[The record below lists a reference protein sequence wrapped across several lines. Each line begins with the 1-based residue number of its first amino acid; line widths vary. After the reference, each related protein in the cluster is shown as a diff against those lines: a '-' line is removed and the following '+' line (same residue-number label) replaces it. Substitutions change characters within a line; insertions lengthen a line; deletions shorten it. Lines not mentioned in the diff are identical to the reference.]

1 VSVRSLDERVRDVRR
16 LLDVARRVYEKRHEL
31 VPSLAR
37 TTGLSPQGVLLGFE
51 SLERDATDAEL
62 RALVESAGDAAHVH
76 VILSANVFVGA
87 LRALALARAAA
98 PRVTIRPS
106 SRDPILTE
114 ALVAAAKD
122 PAVVVTSER
131 DPRASDADRVDVY
144 GGAAAI
150 EQVRARARPGVSV
163 RAHGPGLGV
172 AFVTRAADPVDAAR
186 LLAED
191 VVVFDQRGCLSP
203 RVVLVEGDE
212 GDAARAESFAGALHT
227 SLDGWAVRVPR
238 GTLAEEE
245 RAEARRW
252 QESLAFAGRA
262 WSGSQHAVGLGD
274 RLLVPPTGRHVQVLP
289 VADALRASELL
300 APIAGAIVTVS
311 SDDPEQVGHVAPLH
325 ARIAMLGQMQRP
337 PLDGPVDRRSM

>member
-1 VSVRSLDERVRDVRR
+1 MSVRTVDERVLDVRR
-16 LLDVARRVYEKRHEL
+16 LLEAARRVYEKRHEL

-51 SLERDATDAEL
+51 SLEREATDAQL
-62 RALVESAGDAAHVH
+62 RTLVESAGDVAHVH

-106 SRDPILTE
+106 SRDPVLTE
-114 ALVAAAKD
+114 ALVAAAGD
-122 PAVVVTSER
+122 PAVLVTSER
-131 DPRASDADRVDVY
+131 DPRASDADRIDVY

-150 EQVRARARPGVSV
+150 EQVRAAARPGVSV

-172 AFVTRAADPVDAAR
+172 AFVTRAADPVHAAR

-203 RVVLVEGDE
+203 RVVLVEGD
-212 GDAARAESFAGALHT
+212 AARAESFAGALHT
-227 SLDGWAVRVPR
+227 SLDEWAVRVPR

-252 QESLAFAGRA
+252 QESLAFAGRTWCGPQNVVA
-262 WSGSQHAVGLGD
+262 LGD
-274 RLLVPPTGRHVQVLP
+274 RLLVPPAGRHVQVLP
-289 VADALRASELL
+289 AAEARRGSELL
-300 APIAGAIVTVS
+300 APIAAAIVTVGC
-311 SDDPEQVGHVAPLH
+311 DDPEQVRHVVPVQ
-325 ARIAMLGQMQRP
+325 ARTAMLGHMQRP
-337 PLDGPVDRRSM
+337 PLDGPVDRRPI

>member
-1 VSVRSLDERVRDVRR
+1 MRTVDERVRELRR
-16 LLDVARRVYEKRHEL
+16 LLEAARRVYEKRHEL

-51 SLERDATDAEL
+51 SLERDATDAQL

-87 LRALALARAAA
+87 LRALAFARAAA
-98 PRVTIRPS
+98 ARVTIRPS
-106 SRDPILTE
+106 PRDPILTE
-114 ALVAAAKD
+114 ALVDAAND
-122 PAVVVTSER
+122 PGVLLTSER
-131 DPRASDADRVDVY
+131 DPRESDADRIDVY

-150 EQVRARARPGVSV
+150 EQVRERARPGVSV

-172 AFVTRAADPVDAAR
+172 AFVTRAADPADAAPW
-186 LLAED
+186 LAED

-203 RVVLVEGDE
+203 RVVLVEGD
-212 GDAARAESFAGALHT
+212 AARAERFAGALHA
-227 SLDGWAVRVPR
+227 SLDEWAVRVPR

-252 QESLAFAGRA
+252 QEALAFAGRT
-262 WSGSQHAVGLGD
+262 WSGSQHAVGLGE

-289 VADALRASELL
+289 AADALRASELL
-300 APIAGAIVTVS
+300 APIAGAIVTMG
-311 SDDPEQVGHVAPLH
+311 SDDPEQVRHVAPPH
-325 ARIAMLGQMQRP
+325 ARLATLGQMQRP
-337 PLDGPVDRRSM
+337 PLDGPVDRRPT